1 MSKMSKSKTVSARGV
16 RFVFVSLI
24 LLLACAAQSNEMW
37 INQSSV
43 NPAAVNAEQT
53 ALQKVGEARLKFLFW
68 SVYDSRL
75 YTSSG
80 EYRDGE
86 RPLKLEI
93 QYLLDVKAD
102 ALLERTLMEWSDMG
116 RSHPRQEQWR
126 SELANIWTDIQS
138 GDVLSLELDSR
149 NRSTF
154 RHNGEILGHIED
166 PEFGQEFVDIWLS
179 DDCTRPEIRE
189 SLLGKNAG

>member
-1 MSKMSKSKTVSARGV
+1 MSKPKFVNARRV
-16 RFVFVSLI
+16 RAGLFPLLV
-24 LLLACAAQSNEMW
+24 LLASAAQSNELW
-37 INQSSV
+37 VDQSTANSV
-43 NPAAVNAEQT
+43 TTNAEQA

-75 YTSSG
+75 YTSNG
-80 EYRDGE
+80 EYNGGE

-102 ALLERTLMEWSDMG
+102 ALLERTLMEWSNMG
-116 RSHPRQEQWR
+116 RSHPRQQQWR
-126 SELANIWTDIQS
+126 NELANIWTDIQS
-138 GDVLSLELDSR
+138 GDVLSLELDST

-154 RHNGEILGHIED
+154 RRNGEILGHIED

-179 DDCTRPEIRE
+179 EDCTRPEIRE
-189 SLLGKNAG
+189 SLLGKSAS

>member
-1 MSKMSKSKTVSARGV
+1 MSKSKADNARRALAG
-16 RFVFVSLI
+16 LI
-24 LLLACAAQSNEMW
+24 PLMFLLTAAAQSSEMW
-37 INQSSV
+37 MNQSAS
-43 NPAAVNAEQT
+43 NSAPAHAEQ
-53 ALQKVGEARLKFLFW
+53 ASLQKVGEARLKFLFW

-75 YTSSG
+75 YTPSG
-80 EYRDGE
+80 EYTDGE

-102 ALLERTLMEWSDMG
+102 ALLERTLVEWSNMG
-116 RSHPRQEQWR
+116 RNHPRQEQWR
-126 SELANIWTDIQS
+126 SELANIWTDIES
-138 GDVLSLELDSR
+138 GDVLSLELDST

-154 RHNGEILGHIED
+154 RRNGEVLGHIED

-189 SLLGKNAG
+189 SLLGRSAS

>member
-1 MSKMSKSKTVSARGV
+1 MSKSKTVSARGV
-16 RFVFVSLI
+16 RSVFVSLI
-24 LLLACAAQSNEMW
+24 LLLACAAQSNEIW
-37 INQSSV
+37 INQSTV
-43 NPAAVNAEQT
+43 NTAAVNAEQT

-154 RHNGEILGHIED
+154 RRNGEILGHIED

>member
-1 MSKMSKSKTVSARGV
+1 MATPKSDNARRTRAGL
-16 RFVFVSLI
+16 FSL
-24 LLLACAAQSNEMW
+24 LMLLASAVQSNEMW
-37 INQSSV
+37 TNQSAG
-43 NPAAVNAEQT
+43 NTAAMDVEQAT
-53 ALQKVGEARLKFLFW
+53 LQKVGEARLKFLFW

-80 EYRDGE
+80 VYRDGE

-93 QYLLDVKAD
+93 QYLLDVKAN

-116 RSHPRQEQWR
+116 RSHPRQQQWR
-126 SELANIWTDIQS
+126 NELANIWTDIQS
-138 GDVLSLELDSR
+138 GDVLSLELDSS

-154 RHNGEILGHIED
+154 RRNGELLGHIED

-189 SLLGKNAG
+189 SLLGRNAS